1 MRPGSQDAWVP
12 ILALGIAYHVTSGR
26 CCQSLKIEKRA
37 AQVVSNMLIAVRNRE
52 RGSHLQGPPMGT
64 HKRYRCPLAERD
76 LAGFIKYLPPR
87 HWQWWSQKGTW
98 TSPGSSV

>member
-37 AQVVSNMLIAVRNRE
+37 AQVVSNMLITVRNRE
-52 RGSHLQGPPMGT
+52 RGSHLQGPSDGDAQEVQVS
-64 HKRYRCPLAERD
+64 L
-76 LAGFIKYLPPR
+76 
-87 HWQWWSQKGTW
+87 S
-98 TSPGSSV
+98 